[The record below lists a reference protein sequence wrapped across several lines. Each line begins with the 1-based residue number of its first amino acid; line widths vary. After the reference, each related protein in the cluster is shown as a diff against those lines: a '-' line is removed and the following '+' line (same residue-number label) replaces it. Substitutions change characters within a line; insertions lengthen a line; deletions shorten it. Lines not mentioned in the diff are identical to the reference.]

1 MNMKEHIR
9 FMRLKNLEE
18 QLNKMDFTTEEV
30 NLEGV
35 VFNMGKLLLEYIK
48 ETGEGWKAVRGRC
61 IFT

>member
-48 ETGEGWKAVRGRC
+48 ENQSSDTKVIE
-61 IFT
+61 